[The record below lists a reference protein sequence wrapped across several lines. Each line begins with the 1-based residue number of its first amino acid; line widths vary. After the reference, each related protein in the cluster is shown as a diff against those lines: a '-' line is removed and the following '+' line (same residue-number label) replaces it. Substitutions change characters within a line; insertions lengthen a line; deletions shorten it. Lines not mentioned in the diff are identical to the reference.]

1 MNHLKTFKLYSIN
14 ENADITVKVNKAL
27 EERPEVIFDQL
38 GLDMPS
44 EMDGEEFE
52 QLFDEARE
60 KAIEFYTKNPDRLK
74 NID

>member
-1 MNHLKTFKLYSIN
+1 MNHLKTFESYSIN